1 MNLEKKKIIL
11 IVVIVIIVVAGVIL
25 YIKFKGEK
33 ECVPL
38 TPLALQRFE
47 MAGGE
52 KPVEGEKCEISQKS
66 YIVKIT
72 YDSSDAADRAK
83 MLLVAGTEG
92 EKDEVKG
99 YDWINDEENSSV
111 FLKSSKIIGILVI
124 LDETTESK
132 VEKSVKKAEKI
143 LK

>member
-1 MNLEKKKIIL
+1 MKLEKKKIIL
-11 IVVIVIIVVAGVIL
+11 IVVIILIAVAGVVF
-25 YIKFKGEK
+25 YIKFEGEK

-38 TPLALQRFE
+38 TPLALQKFE

-52 KPVEGEKCEISQKS
+52 KPAEGEKCEISQKS

-72 YDSSDAADRAK
+72 YDSSDAADRAE
-83 MLLVAGTEG
+83 MLLKAGTEG

-99 YDWINDEENSSV
+99 YDWINDGENSSV

-124 LDETTESK
+124 LDETKESR